1 MNIELVKLSR
11 EYKEQ
16 LDDMMSEWL
25 SVEQN
30 FSPYAIRKNDYR
42 DFDFYLENLE
52 VKEATDE
59 RVPDSTY
66 FCLDK
71 DRNIFV
77 GAVNIRHYLNDN
89 LCHTGG
95 QHRRRNPP
103 EREKKRLCN
112 RNDSPRPREMP

>member
-59 RVPDSTY
+59 ECRTP
-66 FCLDK
+66 
-71 DRNIFV
+71 
-77 GAVNIRHYLNDN
+77 
-89 LCHTGG
+89 HTSALTRTGISLSE
-95 QHRRRNPP
+95 P
-103 EREKKRLCN
+103 
-112 RNDSPRPREMP
+112 

>member
-42 DFDFYLENLE
+42 TL
-52 VKEATDE
+52 T
-59 RVPDSTY
+59 STSKT
-66 FCLDK
+66 LK
-71 DRNIFV
+71 
-77 GAVNIRHYLNDN
+77 
-89 LCHTGG
+89 
-95 QHRRRNPP
+95 
-103 EREKKRLCN
+103 
-112 RNDSPRPREMP
+112 